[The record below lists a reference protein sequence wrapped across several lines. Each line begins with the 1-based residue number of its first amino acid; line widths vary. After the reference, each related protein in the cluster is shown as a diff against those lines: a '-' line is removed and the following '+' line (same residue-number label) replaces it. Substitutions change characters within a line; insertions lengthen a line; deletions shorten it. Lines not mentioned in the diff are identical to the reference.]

1 MRLALTI
8 CAACAVARA
17 QLSADESAIASAAT
31 SISSTPTPTE
41 VPISAAVLFPSASSS
56 WSHNGT
62 AYLKYSLPDG
72 VSLMSVAY
80 VLANDNS
87 NSQLKVGN
95 SQLDDF
101 KPYFLYTKLM
111 RSTAQP
117 AGAGT
122 YWIKWIPAYGENPD
136 DVPPGTGYTVG
147 VAYQLDATQPH
158 QFVWSAPF
166 EIRADGAD
174 TLPADVSAY
183 PANATMSNWN
193 PPNGPT
199 MAVGSGGHGLTP
211 ITFAGFTAM
220 VVLGLWPL

>member
-1 MRLALTI
+1 MLALI
-8 CAACAVARA
+8 VCAICAVARA
-17 QLSADESAIASAAT
+17 QLSANEGVIASAAT
-31 SISSTPTPTE
+31 SISPTPTLTQ
-41 VPISAAVLFPSASSS
+41 VPTSAAVLFPSASSS

-72 VSLMSVAY
+72 VSPMSVAY

-95 SQLDDF
+95 SQLDDL
-101 KPYFLYTKLM
+101 KPYFLYKKLI

-117 AGAGT
+117 AGTRT

-136 DVPPGTGYTVG
+136 DVPPGTGYKVG
-147 VAYQLDATQPH
+147 IAYRLGDATQPH
-158 QFVWSAPF
+158 QFVWSEPF

-199 MAVGSGGHGLTP
+199 MAVVNGGHGLTP
-211 ITFAGFTAM
+211 TFAGLAAM
-220 VVLGLWPL
+220 VVVGLWPL